1 MPGRQRYDDVAIA
14 LHWMAAVLILANIP
28 LGALGERIE
37 AWLGASPVWLHKSIG
52 LTVLALGITR
62 LAWRLGH
69 RPPPPVETVPRW
81 QARAARAAHWAF
93 YALIILVPLSG
104 WLRVSSG
111 RYPLNWFGL
120 VELPKFPIVPKSP
133 EAQAAA
139 STHEILAWAMA
150 ALIALHVAAALHHH
164 RVRRDGTLRRM
175 LPGLGKTDHAAAR
188 ETDEAGASG

>member
-14 LHWMAAVLILANIP
+14 LHWTTAVLILANIP

-52 LTVLALGITR
+52 LTVLALWITR

-69 RPPPPVETVPRW
+69 RPPPLEGLPQW
-81 QARAARAAHWAF
+81 QALAARAVHWAF

-111 RYPLNWFGL
+111 RYPLSWFGL
-120 VELPKFPIVPKSP
+120 VELPKFPIAPKSA

-139 STHEILAWAMA
+139 TAHEILAWTMA
-150 ALIALHVAAALHHH
+150 ALVALHVAAALHH

-175 LPGLGKTDHAAAR
+175 LPG
-188 ETDEAGASG
+188 